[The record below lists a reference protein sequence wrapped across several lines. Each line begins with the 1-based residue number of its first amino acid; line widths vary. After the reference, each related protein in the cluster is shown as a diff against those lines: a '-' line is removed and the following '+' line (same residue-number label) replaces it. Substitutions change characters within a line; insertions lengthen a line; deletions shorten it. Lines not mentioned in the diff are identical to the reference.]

1 MRLGTTFASLCTR
14 LMASLA
20 ALNSCCPPSQFC
32 GGAWKRWE
40 TSERSK
46 ASRRDERVTHVGGAD
61 VGARGG
67 AGAGLGASK
76 LTLQYVTTYSS
87 FAPVG
92 PEAVAPIPMPTRGSM
107 CKHKTT
113 RGAIFAVKRRR
124 SSVGGR
130 DDGSTIARAFE
141 KSNTALFWEMVR
153 FNPPILES
161 CMPETDKPK
170 GFFISAG
177 SRGLL
182 PTGTSLNPQHNFRS
196 GGRSETTRTSDGASF
211 DRGVRTAR
219 VPRERT
225 HAASDPA
232 LAAPRIE
239 TEVAPRRCSI
249 YLLAR
254 R

>member
-1 MRLGTTFASLCTR
+1 MGTTFASPCTR

-32 GGAWKRWE
+32 GGGGRRWE
-40 TSERSK
+40 TVRAVENVALR
-46 ASRRDERVTHVGGAD
+46 ARDTRRRCRRRR
-61 VGARGG
+61 ARWRGSG
-67 AGAGLGASK
+67 TGASK

-161 CMPETDKPK
+161 CMPEPDKPK

-196 GGRSETTRTSDGASF
+196 GGRSETTRTSDGESF